1 VVNTL
6 IESII
11 VTSRQVLRSALANT
25 MAHPEASSIGQC
37 VGSLGFSPSQG
48 TLSDGF
54 QQDLAAEL
62 GVDLTPRRHLR
73 AAATDESIPCG
84 QPNLPSDAEASTS
97 SSDDVLGMIHQA
109 IPYPKRS
116 RLD

>member
-1 VVNTL
+1 M
-6 IESII
+6 
-11 VTSRQVLRSALANT
+11 LRSALANIVV
-25 MAHPEASSIGQC
+25 HPDAPYVGQC
-37 VGSLGFSPSQG
+37 MGSPGFSPSQG

-84 QPNLPSDAEASTS
+84 QPNPPSDAESSTS
-97 SSDDVLGMIHQA
+97 SSADVIGVIHQA